1 MTMYLEHFGLREAPF
16 KITPHPEFFFSGA
29 NRGATLEAL
38 IYAVTSGEGIV
49 KVTGE
54 VGTGK
59 TMLCRVLMERLPES
73 VLTSYSAIP
82 LMSPDDLLIT
92 VATDANVATE
102 GLTSSQIVRALQRRL
117 IELHGDGRRVVALID
132 EAHAM
137 PIETLEVIR
146 LLSNLETSHEKLIQ
160 MVLFG
165 QPELD
170 ERLSMPNIR
179 QLKER
184 ITHSFTLQPMAADD
198 VSDYVGFRLRA
209 AGYRG
214 PDLFGAEVL
223 KLISDASVGLS
234 RRVNIYADKT
244 LLAAYA
250 ANTHNVSTAH
260 AKHAISDTQFGATAG
275 NAVAPGATAT
285 PAATSRIF
293 SQAQVGYAVAAALLV
308 GALLGF
314 TVVQF
319 SRAPTAAPAQV
330 AATPATAV
338 ATPTAAGKQGAAI
351 APIAPIAP
359 FAPLAPIAPQPTAV
373 GVATAGVASK
383 IPATGEWLDKRIS
396 ADVAR
401 VAALPR
407 DRYTIQLLFADQSA
421 RAAIE
426 AYLRTAQVEM
436 NPDEIML
443 YPTGNAERPRVTVF
457 YGNFGAPAD
466 AATALARLSTAVST
480 FRPYVR
486 ALDAI
491 RGELRPVSR

>member
-92 VATDANVATE
+92 VANDANVATE

-285 PAATSRIF
+285 PAATSRRF
-293 SQAQVGYAVAAALLV
+293 SPAQVGYAVAAALLV

-338 ATPTAAGKQGAAI
+338 ATPTAAGKQGTA
-351 APIAPIAP
+351 IAP
-359 FAPLAPIAPQPTAV
+359 FAPLAAQPTEV
-373 GVATAGVASK
+373 GVATGGVASK

-407 DRYTIQLLFADQSA
+407 DRYTIQLLLADQSA